1 MVKKTAKKIVEFKN
15 GAGGLSNAADSHSSK
30 KITALTA
37 YDYSSAKYFDEA
49 GVDIILVGD
58 SLGQVILGY
67 PNTTHVTLDDMKIF
81 TGAVARGVQNALV
94 VTDMP
99 FLTYQASIE
108 SAVNNAA
115 EIIRA
120 GANALK
126 LEGGSDYIVNTVKH
140 LVENGVPVM
149 AHLGFT
155 PQFINTIGGNFV
167 AGKSLDATLEI
178 LEQAKK
184 LEKAGAF
191 AIVLEMVPTECAK
204 YITENLT
211 IPTIGIGAGVYCDGQ
226 ILVSDDILGRFDG
239 FTPKFARKYTDLKS
253 AISDCAKKYCEDIE
267 KGAFPNK
274 DESFYLGDEERKR
287 LEDFIKNQRG

>member
-1 MVKKTAKKIVEFKN
+1 MKKTAKKVLELKQK
-15 GAGGLSNAADSHSSK
+15 GK
-30 KITALTA
+30 KITSLTA

-58 SLGQVILGY
+58 SLGQVVLGY

-81 TGAVARGVQNALV
+81 TAAVARGVQNALV

-126 LEGGSDYIVNTVKH
+126 IEGGSDYIVNTVKH
-140 LVENGVPVM
+140 LVESGVPVM

-167 AGKSLDATLEI
+167 AGKSLEATLDV
-178 LEQAKK
+178 LKQAKK
-184 LEKAGAF
+184 LEEAGAF
-191 AIVLEMVPTECAK
+191 AVVLEMVPDECAK
-204 YITENLT
+204 FITENLT
-211 IPTIGIGAGVYCDGQ
+211 IPTIGIGAGVHCDGQ

-239 FTPKFARKYTDLKS
+239 FTPKFARKYADLKAVIRAAAES
-253 AISDCAKKYCEDIE
+253 YIKDVE

-274 DESFYLGDEERKR
+274 DESFHLSDEERKR
-287 LEDFIKNQRG
+287 LEDFIKNRRD

>member
-1 MVKKTAKKIVEFKN
+1 MVKKTAKKIVEFKQN
-15 GAGGLSNAADSHSSK
+15 G
-30 KITALTA
+30 KIITSLTA

-67 PNTTHVTLDDMKIF
+67 PNTTHVTLNDMKIF

-120 GANALK
+120 GASAIK
-126 LEGGSDYIVNTVKH
+126 IEGGSPYIVNTVEH
-140 LVENGVPVM
+140 LVKSGVPVM
-149 AHLGFT
+149 GHLGFT

-167 AGKSLDATLEI
+167 AGKSLEATLEV

-184 LEKAGAF
+184 LEEAGAF
-191 AIVLEMVPTECAK
+191 AIVLEMVPAECAK
-204 YITENLT
+204 FITENLT
-211 IPTIGIGAGVYCDGQ
+211 IPTIGIGAGIHCDGQ
-226 ILVSDDILGRFDG
+226 VLVNDDILGRFDG
-239 FTPKFARKYTDLKS
+239 FTPKFARKYANLKDVILK
-253 AISDCAKKYCEDIE
+253 AAKNYCEDIE

-274 DESFYLGDEERKR
+274 DESFHLSDEERKR
-287 LEDFIKNQRG
+287 LEDYINNQRN

>member
-1 MVKKTAKKIVEFKN
+1 MKKTAKKMLEFKQK
-15 GAGGLSNAADSHSSK
+15 GK
-30 KITALTA
+30 KITSLTA

-58 SLGQVILGY
+58 SLGQVVLGY

-81 TGAVARGVQNALV
+81 TAAVARGVQNALV

-126 LEGGSDYIVNTVKH
+126 IEGGSDYIVNTVKH
-140 LVENGVPVM
+140 LVESGVPVM

-167 AGKSLDATLEI
+167 AGKSLEATLDV
-178 LEQAKK
+178 LKQAKK
-184 LEKAGAF
+184 LEEAGAF
-191 AIVLEMVPTECAK
+191 AVVLEMVPDECAK
-204 YITENLT
+204 FITENLT
-211 IPTIGIGAGVYCDGQ
+211 IPTIGIGAGVHCDGQ

-239 FTPKFARKYTDLKS
+239 FTPKFARKYADLKAVIRAAAES
-253 AISDCAKKYCEDIE
+253 YIKDVE

-274 DESFYLGDEERKR
+274 DESFHLSDEERKR
-287 LEDFIKNQRG
+287 LEDFIKNRRD